1 MTPEQLLATK
11 PKREQFHSD
20 EEFEE
25 ATNYWMNRQ
34 GMSPM
39 LQPGY
44 KKPPKAAEPPEA
56 EKRNRHGWTRREM
69 LEADNLLR
77 EAWGLPLWDLDEP
90 AEGSPSSE
98 KNGAKAKPSDHK

>member
-11 PKREQFHSD
+11 PKRETFKSE

-25 ATNYWMNRQ
+25 ATNYWMLRQ
-34 GMSPM
+34 GRSPM

-44 KKPPKAAEPPEA
+44 KKQPKAEQ
-56 EKRNRHGWTRREM
+56 RDRFGMTRREM

-77 EAWGLPLWDLDEP
+77 ESYGLPLWDLDEP
-90 AEGSPSSE
+90 SEGSPSSE
-98 KNGAKAKPSDHK
+98 TP

>member
-11 PKREQFHSD
+11 PKRETFKT
-20 EEFEE
+20 EEEYEE

-44 KKPPKAAEPPEA
+44 KEQPKAEKPPEA
-56 EKRNRHGWTRREM
+56 EKRDRFGWTRREM

-77 EAWGLPLWDLDEP
+77 ESYGLPLWDLDEP
-90 AEGSPSSE
+90 LEDSPSS
-98 KNGAKAKPSDHK
+98 KKVPPKTKRRDHK

>member
-44 KKPPKAAEPPEA
+44 KKPPKAKEPPEA
-56 EKRNRHGWTRREM
+56 EKRDRFGRTRREM

-77 EAWGLPLWDLDEP
+77 ESYGLPLWDLDEP
-90 AEGSPSSE
+90 AEPAPPSE
-98 KNGAKAKPSDHK
+98 KKTAKPKPRDHE

>member
-11 PKREQFHSD
+11 PKREQLHSE

-25 ATNYWMNRQ
+25 ATNYWMLRQ
-34 GMSPM
+34 GRSPM

-44 KKPPKAAEPPEA
+44 KKPPEA
-56 EKRNRHGWTRREM
+56 EKRDRQGLTRR
-69 LEADNLLR
+69 
-77 EAWGLPLWDLDEP
+77 DLDEP

-98 KNGAKAKPSDHK
+98 K

>member
-25 ATNYWMNRQ
+25 ATNYWMLRQ

-44 KKPPKAAEPPEA
+44 KKPPKAKEPPEA
-56 EKRNRHGWTRREM
+56 EKRDRFGRTRREM
-69 LEADNLLR
+69 LEEDNLLR
-77 EAWGLPLWDLDEP
+77 ESYGLPLWDLDEP
-90 AEGSPSSE
+90 SEGSPSSE
-98 KNGAKAKPSDHK
+98 KNGSKAKPSDHK